1 MPAVPPRLTAV
12 QKYWLFRPGA
22 LTAGLRQLGEM
33 RLRVLAEYAEGA
45 RPDEA
50 LALRVAPGAAV
61 WVREVLMSVDGI
73 DSVVARSITP
83 LAASRA
89 MWQGMRRL
97 RTRPLAD
104 MLYHDSSVRR
114 SPFVCRRLA
123 SPVPFHR
130 TASGVAHASGEA
142 GTSRVAGV
150 SNASGVSSASDVSDT
165 PGVAGAAS
173 VSASGQLSAPV
184 VLARRS
190 VFWRMGQPLLVAEG
204 FLPGFWERA
213 RILHDSRY
221 PVRRN

>member
-1 MPAVPPRLTAV
+1 MPAAPPRLTAV

-130 TASGVAHASGEA
+130 TASEVARAS
-142 GTSRVAGV
+142 TPSQVV
-150 SNASGVSSASDVSDT
+150 SPA
-165 PGVAGAAS
+165 
-173 VSASGQLSAPV
+173 

-221 PVRRN
+221 PIRGN

>member
-1 MPAVPPRLTAV
+1 MKTPHLPAGGWLPAAPPRLTAV

-50 LALRVAPGAAV
+50 LALRVPPGAAV

-114 SPFVCRRLA
+114 SPFVCRRLS

-130 TASGVAHASGEA
+130 TAV
-142 GTSRVAGV
+142 
-150 SNASGVSSASDVSDT
+150 
-165 PGVAGAAS
+165 GVAGALDADL
-173 VSASGQLSAPV
+173 AAGTPV

-213 RILHDSRY
+213 RILHDSRL
-221 PVRRN
+221 PLRRN

>member
-1 MPAVPPRLTAV
+1 
-12 QKYWLFRPGA
+12 
-22 LTAGLRQLGEM
+22 M
-33 RLRVLAEYAEGA
+33 RLRVLAEYAQGA

-50 LALRVAPGAAV
+50 LALHVAPGSAV
-61 WVREVLMSVDGI
+61 WVREVLMSVDGV

-130 TASGVAHASGEA
+130 TASRVSGA
-142 GTSRVAGV
+142 GG
-150 SNASGVSSASDVSDT
+150 G
-165 PGVAGAAS
+165 GAA
-173 VSASGQLSAPV
+173 VTPL

-204 FLPGFWERA
+204 FLPGFWQLA
-213 RILHDSRY
+213 RILDNSRR
-221 PVRRN
+221 PPQGR

>member
-1 MPAVPPRLTAV
+1 MKTPHLPTGGWLHAAPPSLTAV

-22 LTAGLRQLGEM
+22 LTGGLRQLGEM
-33 RLRVLAEYAEGA
+33 RLRVLAEYAQGA

-50 LALRVAPGAAV
+50 LALRVAPGAPV
-61 WVREVLMSVDGI
+61 WVREVLMSVDGV

-114 SPFVCRRLA
+114 SRFVCRRLA

-130 TASGVAHASGEA
+130 TAQGVLPASE
-142 GTSRVAGV
+142 
-150 SNASGVSSASDVSDT
+150 DVDR
-165 PGVAGAAS
+165 GI
-173 VSASGQLSAPV
+173 
-184 VLARRS
+184 LARRS

-204 FLPGFWERA
+204 FLPGFWKRA
-213 RILHDSRY
+213 RIVSDSR
-221 PVRRN
+221 PVSR